1 MKVGDLV
8 RVTEDVRKTTD
19 VLNRRLQKFQR
30 PGRQWPD
37 SGVIVRNH
45 HPKRRP
51 DTSLVFD
58 VLWDTGEVEDMY
70 VTELE
75 VIAETR

>member
-8 RVTEDVRKTTD
+8 RVTEDVRKEWND
-19 VLNRRLQKFQR
+19 
-30 PGRQWPD
+30 PDHQWPD

-51 DTSLVFD
+51 DTSQVFD
-58 VLWDTGEVEDMY
+58 VLWDTGEVEGMY
-70 VTELE
+70 STDLE

>member
-1 MKVGDLV
+1 MKIGDLV
-8 RVTEDVRKTTD
+8 RVTEDVRKEWND
-19 VLNRRLQKFQR
+19 
-30 PGRQWPD
+30 PDYSWPD

-51 DTSLVFD
+51 DTSQVFD
-58 VLWDTGEVEDMY
+58 VLWDTGEVEELY
-70 VTELE
+70 VTDLE